1 MENMDHWKT
10 IVRGGVLSLIFI
22 ALYHFLVT
30 SLAVVDLKV
39 VTDNRTKFKVYYS
52 DSSENWSEKRV
63 AEVLVESGVT
73 EYSMRLGNLKKIKNL
88 RIDTTE
94 KNANVRVISLV
105 ISQPGFTPVRIDSP
119 EQFAKIVVGGGVE
132 DFSYAAEGFTV
143 KPSSNDPNVFYTIPT
158 LVKENIVAA
167 QLSRMLVMILFAFAL
182 SFASRAMFFEC
193 RFVLPLGLIVLTLII
208 VMASISKYNQH
219 PDEGVH
225 VMAAQYYMDHNLPP
239 EIGDPAVAHTYS
251 IYGISRLNSGEISYF
266 FAGKFAKLFQTLQ
279 IPEYRL
285 VRYFNVSLFAFL
297 LLFAVYKKTFRIIF
311 LPLLLSPQIWYIF
324 SYFNSEAFAIM
335 VILLIAYQMVASDST
350 WNRLLTIDGS
360 SCSWW
365 KLPGVV
371 VLLGVLLLL
380 KLNFYFFGFYML
392 LYFIWRLWYGKT
404 TFNMSI
410 LLRVA
415 VIGLAGVSVFVAVRV
430 FDSSINDFQKSE
442 KILEA
447 RETYAGEM
455 FKPSTPLDQKFVHL
469 RMKDRGVSLK
479 RMLVHHMW
487 GEKIFRTSFGEYGY
501 TSVAASYGYYD
512 FVRYLSVVVLLVI
525 SFFAIKNGGW
535 EGLGLVVITFVSA
548 ILLLIAAFYQAWA
561 VDFQAQ
567 GRYLLPI
574 VGMFSIF
581 AYHMKDKLANLPCV
595 SVLACMYLVSLYSF
609 IFVGLAGI
617 AKTTVAMG

>member
-30 SLAVVDLKV
+30 SLAVVDLQV

-63 AEVLVESGVT
+63 AEVLMEPGVT
-73 EYSMRLGNLKKIKNL
+73 EYSMRLGNLKKIKNI

-94 KNANVRVISLV
+94 RKANVRVISLV
-105 ISQPGFTPVRIDSP
+105 ISQPGFAPVRIDSP
-119 EQFAKIVVGGGVE
+119 EQFSKIVVGGGVE
-132 DFSYAAEGFTV
+132 DFSYSAEGFMV
-143 KPSSNDPNVFYTIPT
+143 KPATKDPNVFYSIPT

-167 QLSRMLVMILFAFAL
+167 QLSRVLVMVLFAFAL
-182 SFASRAMFFEC
+182 SFASRALFFEC
-193 RFVLPLGLIVLTLII
+193 RFVLPLGLIVLTLIT
-208 VMASISKYNQH
+208 VMASISDYNQH
-219 PDEGVH
+219 PDEIFH
-225 VMAAQYYMDHNLPP
+225 VKAAKYYMDHNLPP
-239 EIGDPAVAHTYS
+239 VIGDPAVENTYS
-251 IYGISRLNSGEISYF
+251 QYGISRLNSGEISYF
-266 FAGKFAKLFQTLQ
+266 FVGKFAKILEPLQ
-279 IPEYRL
+279 IADFR
-285 VRYFNVSLFAFL
+285 VFRFFNVALFGFL
-297 LLFAVYKKTFRIIF
+297 LLVAVYKKPFRI
-311 LPLLLSPQIWYIF
+311 LLCPLLFSPQIWYIF
-324 SYFNSEAFAIM
+324 SYVNSEAFAM
-335 VILLIAYQMVASDST
+335 VVILLIAYQMVVPDSA
-350 WNRLLTIDGS
+350 WNRLLSTSGK
-360 SCSWW
+360 SCAWW
-365 KLPGVV
+365 EIPGVV

-380 KLNFYFFGFYML
+380 KPNFYFFGIYIF
-392 LYFIWRLWYGKT
+392 LYFVWRMFFGKT
-404 TFNMSI
+404 EISQRTI
-410 LLRVA
+410 IRVCLVA
-415 VIGLAGVSVFVAVRV
+415 LAGIAVFVGVRA
-430 FDSSINDFQKSE
+430 FDSSINNFEKSE
-442 KILEA
+442 RILEA
-447 RETYAGEM
+447 REAYAKDAY
-455 FKPSTPLDQKFVHL
+455 KPSTPLDKKFL
-469 RMKDRGVSLK
+469 YLQMKDRGVTIDTVLNIYY
-479 RMLVHHMW
+479 W

-574 VGMFSIF
+574 VGMFSMF

-617 AKTTVAMG
+617 VKTTGAMG